1 MSVFRPISDL
11 AQLILLV
18 GSLSVGPLAVQAADL
33 PRVVSM
39 NLCTDQLVLLLADPE
54 QIVSLSRLATDAR
67 SSSLAEQAKAY
78 PQNSGGAEEIFLS
91 APDILL
97 AGTYSD
103 KTTLAILRGLGLR
116 VEQFPITSA
125 LDQIPQQ
132 IRQMGEIL
140 QQQSKADARAAE
152 VETYLANVAVPDS
165 TAPVAAFYYPNGYS
179 LGANTLGHDIIS
191 AAGFRNLTKELG
203 MTGSGTLDLEQLVV
217 QAPDVLIASPRYPG
231 GSRSEEIMF
240 HPAIAHYARDKK
252 LIYSSADWVCGTP
265 ITLRAV
271 KDVIRARDAI
281 IHQEKNQ

>member
-1 MSVFRPISDL
+1 MSVSRRISDL
-11 AQLILLV
+11 GRLIALA
-18 GSLSVGPLAVQAADL
+18 GSLSVGAFAAQAADL

-39 NLCTDQLVLLLADPE
+39 NLCTDQLVLLLAEPE

-78 PQNSGGAEEIFLS
+78 PRNAGRAEEIFLS

-103 KTTLAILRGLGLR
+103 KTTLATLRSLGLR
-116 VEQFPITSA
+116 VEQFPITTA

-132 IRQMGEIL
+132 IRQMGEVL
-140 QQQSKADARAAE
+140 HQQGKAAARAAE
-152 VETYLANVAVPDS
+152 VEAYLDAVVPPDS

-179 LGANTLGHDIIS
+179 LGANTLGHDIIT
-191 AAGFRNLTKELG
+191 AAGFRNLTQELG
-203 MTGSGTLDLEQLVV
+203 MTGSGNLDLEQLVV
-217 QAPDVLIASPRYPG
+217 QAPDVLISSPRYPG

-240 HPAIAHYARDKK
+240 HPAIAHYARDER
-252 LIYSSADWVCGTP
+252 LIFSSADWVCGTP

-271 KDVIRARDAI
+271 RDVSRARETI
-281 IHQEKNQ
+281 MHQEQDQ